1 MGQVIEIAGR
11 FSSSEPTPKVRG
23 PYVLQEDDDH
33 RITMTIWRR
42 HRPDCPHR
50 AKGRDSIKCTCPIW
64 GDGCVDSVRVLRQS
78 LATRNMRIARRR
90 LGGLLE
96 DYLESLNETARPSA
110 PVAGTKQI
118 QEPQVAVPPEPK
130 AIAPEDGSADLALLS
145 NATKAYL
152 ASCKTNGIGE
162 EAFRKYRNS
171 LNKLVQFAE
180 SDDICRKRQVQKVA
194 DLKVV
199 DLDRFRAGRKLA
211 KITASKEWETIKAFF
226 EFCVARELC
235 RKNITAMIKGPTIVD
250 QNDVVPYTTEE
261 VNAIIDACSTF
272 GQYDYERKR
281 ALAVVLTLR
290 FTALRISDIAL
301 LRRDRISQT
310 DSDWRIFIRTVK
322 NNAAVYLL
330 IPQILVDALN
340 DVPPPGKSGKVC
352 RCYFWNG
359 VSKPKSQISEVSET
373 LAAVFRKSGV
383 QDAGAHR
390 FRHTLATEL
399 VGEGASFVEVAD
411 ILGNS
416 PEIVE
421 KHYAK
426 SSKKRQERVDTL
438 MKIIHE
444 TAPKTRSE
452 KS

>member
-1 MGQVIEIAGR
+1 MGQLITMAVGQHT
-11 FSSSEPTPKVRG
+11 SEPNPKLRG
-23 PYVLQEDDDH
+23 PYLLQEDDDH

-42 HRPDCPHR
+42 HGPDCPER
-50 AKGRDSIKCTCPIW
+50 KKGRYSMKCSCPLW
-64 GDGCVDSVRVLRQS
+64 GDACVNSVRVLRQS
-78 LATRNMRIARRR
+78 LATRNIRIARRR
-90 LGGLLE
+90 LGGLLD
-96 DYLESLNETARPSA
+96 DYLESLNAGARPS
-110 PVAGTKQI
+110 PPEGNTKQI
-118 QEPQVAVPPEPK
+118 QAPQIVVRPEPE
-130 AIAPEDGSADLALLS
+130 ATAPEDDLADLKLLS

-152 ASCKTNGIGE
+152 ANCKTNGIGD

-171 LNKLVQFAE
+171 LNKLVQFTE
-180 SDDICRKRQVQKVA
+180 NDEICLKRHVQRVA
-194 DLKVV
+194 DLKVI

-211 KITASKEWETIKAFF
+211 PITASKEWETIKSFF

-235 RKNITAMIKGPTIVD
+235 PKNIAAMIKGPTIVD
-250 QNDVVPYTTEE
+250 QNDVVPYTPDEI
-261 VNAIIDACSTF
+261 NAIIDACSTF
-272 GQYDYERKR
+272 GLYGYERKR
-281 ALAVVLTLR
+281 ALAIVLTLR

-301 LRRDRISQT
+301 LRRDRISHT
-310 DSDWRIFIRTVK
+310 ESGWRIFRTVK

-340 DVPPPGKSGKVC
+340 DVPPPRKSGKIC

-399 VGEGASFVEVAD
+399 VGEGATFVEVAD

-426 SSKKRQERVDTL
+426 FSQKRQERVDTL

-444 TAPKTRSE
+444 TAPKTRSK